1 LLKESLRIDI
11 LGLRFDR
18 LIILTFVIKLK
29 STFMFKLLS
38 IFSCLTTIFLI
49 SCEDV
54 SYIEEEV
61 ITRAETY
68 YEIADSVEIL
78 YSDSAVVRVRIK
90 APLLYNYSDSKNPR
104 REFPKGILVE
114 FFDGNKNVQSRMT
127 AKKAIQYDKTNKFIV
142 EDSVVVK
149 SKNNE
154 MIETEGLVWD
164 ESTQK
169 IYSDRFI
176 TITTATEIIKGYG
189 FESDYDFQNW
199 ELKKVTGEL
208 ESDRVSSGF

>member
-1 LLKESLRIDI
+1 
-11 LGLRFDR
+11 
-18 LIILTFVIKLK
+18 
-29 STFMFKLLS
+29 
-38 IFSCLTTIFLI
+38 
-49 SCEDV
+49 
-54 SYIEEEV
+54 
-61 ITRAETY
+61 
-68 YEIADSVEIL
+68 
-78 YSDSAVVRVRIK
+78 
-90 APLLYNYSDSKNPR
+90 
-104 REFPKGILVE
+104 
-114 FFDGNKNVQSRMT
+114 
-127 AKKAIQYDKTNKFIV
+127 
-142 EDSVVVK
+142 
-149 SKNNE
+149 